1 MTSARAAA
9 PQQGG
14 FVLAIVLVLLVVL
27 ALLAAMVASSSQRAV
42 QETQENIDRFDG
54 ERDMVSTRETLL
66 FMLST
71 QRRNLGGL
79 MVEATPVMTSSDLDD
94 DTDGFAELASG
105 QEIRMDATT
114 YAGVGQAYFAIQ
126 DDRGLLSVNWA
137 PDVMRQAFYA
147 AHGAASDQ
155 WDALDAKRLDYQD
168 PDSLHRLN
176 GAEEEQYR
184 KAGRPPPPNRPLA
197 TPLEIRRILQWDTL
211 LEKVDDEALLGTLS
225 LARSST
231 LNLNT
236 APAAVLALLPGM
248 NQEQAERLVAFRAQ
262 TPFRMVWQAQQG
274 FPISSVMEGN
284 LTLFSNPS
292 GNLILWDRRFGV
304 RRLVHWTLTPLEIG
318 GPPWRIDY
326 EVILSR
332 GKQPAEGEV
341 KTPATP
347 LFAAPDAIGPGQQ
360 PGS

>member
-1 MTSARAAA
+1 M
-9 PQQGG
+9 
-14 FVLAIVLVLLVVL
+14 LAIVLVLLVVL
-27 ALLAAMVASSSQRAV
+27 ALLAGMVATSSQQAV
-42 QETQENIDRFDG
+42 RETQENIDRFDG

-79 MVEATPVMTSSDLDD
+79 MVEATPVMTSSDLDE

-105 QEIRMDATT
+105 REIHLDATT
-114 YAGVGQAYFAIQ
+114 YAGIGNAYFAIQ

-137 PDVMRQAFYA
+137 PDIMRQAFFE
-147 AHGAASDQ
+147 AHGVAADE

-168 PDSLHRLN
+168 PDDLHRLN
-176 GAEEEQYR
+176 GAEAEQYT
-184 KAGRPPPPNRPLA
+184 KAGRTPPPNRPLV
-197 TPLEIRRILQWDTL
+197 TPLEVRRILQWDAM
-211 LEKVDDEALLGTLS
+211 LENVDDHALLGTLS

-236 APAAVLALLPGM
+236 APASVLALLPGM
-248 NQEQAERLVAFRAQ
+248 NQEQAERMVAFRAQ
-262 TPFRMVWQAQQG
+262 TPFRTIWQAQQG
-274 FPISSVMEGN
+274 FPIASIIEGN

-347 LFAAPDAIGPGQQ
+347 LFAAPNAAGPEQQ
-360 PGS
+360 PES